1 MFRCSISRA
10 GVVAGL
16 VVMAILLGSAPGT
29 TRAGQKHSPH
39 EAQGG
44 GIVIELDN
52 KFIEKYENRAT
63 IESEFTIVK
72 LSGVHPPANDG
83 EIHIGG
89 WADEAGLATVAEV
102 MNAATS
108 GADAR
113 KAFAKALTDQ
123 KKVTVAGAWRIWCEH
138 GGTTPQLQ
146 AKGPKPSGDLPG
158 AAPSNPDHVFEI
170 HPVTSV
176 KVGAQVTS
184 ATKAIG
190 ATPGFT
196 PHEAS
201 KAFLQ
206 SYEKLSS
213 KITAQQG
220 DRTRIVTEA
229 AAFNFTQFVFR
240 FDEEVHQLEDGH
252 AAIGSIYDT
261 DGELLVRSRRV
272 VFVAGTAA
280 DDIAKAAKKG
290 DRLQL
295 IGIPRVSLKLV
306 KYRLAHKEE
315 LEKSHGTDPLGWRLP
330 YEMIAVSAVPVEGGD
345 DD

>member
-1 MFRCSISRA
+1 MFRGSMGRA
-10 GVVAGL
+10 VLAAGL
-16 VVMAILLGSAPGT
+16 AVAAALLGGAPGA
-29 TRAGQKHSPH
+29 TRAAQKHSPH
-39 EAQGG
+39 QAQGG

-52 KFIEKYENRAT
+52 EFIKKYENRAA

-72 LSGVHPPANDG
+72 LSGVHPPASDG

-102 MNAATS
+102 MNAATT
-108 GADAR
+108 GTEPR
-113 KAFAKALTDQ
+113 KAFAKALADE

-146 AKGPKPSGDLPG
+146 AKGPKPSGTLPG

-196 PHEAS
+196 PHDAS

-213 KITAQQG
+213 KITARPG

-240 FDEEVHQLEDGH
+240 FDEDVHQLEDGH
-252 AAIGSIYDT
+252 AAIGSIFDT
-261 DGELLVRSRRV
+261 EGELLVRSRRV

-280 DDIAKAAKKG
+280 DDTAKAAKKG

-306 KYRLAHKEE
+306 KYRLDHKDE
-315 LEKSHGTDPLGWRLP
+315 LETAHGTDPLDWRLP
-330 YEMIAVSAVPVEGGD
+330 YEMIAVSAVPVEGND
-345 DD
+345 DE